1 MTCSKKDSSWKQRN
15 MCDRS
20 HWRVIEEEKALVCNI
35 LNILRDRQDPGR
47 DGVYSLISIVRQL
60 HFLWS
65 FLEQFVHLNHG
76 YLTTN
81 VYWRRVT
88 ITLPHSTI
96 FHHIH
101 PSSILSPNVDRY
113 TRFILYLVFQAGVSI
128 INCFLLLS
136 LSCHSCLKMLCQD
149 LICRSFS
156 WWGFWAV

>member
-47 DGVYSLISIVRQL
+47 DGVYSLISIVRLL

-81 VYWRRVT
+81 DWLKKSDHNSPPFYLLPPYPSLFYPESERRQ
-88 ITLPHSTI
+88 
-96 FHHIH
+96 
-101 PSSILSPNVDRY
+101 Y